1 MLRGVSV
8 GRDNSVDDVGAEEIF
23 DICDSCEHFNRIY
36 ICGHGCLCR
45 RCLADENILNMI
57 GG

>member
-1 MLRGVSV
+1 MK
-8 GRDNSVDDVGAEEIF
+8 RDNGVDVAGAEEIF

-36 ICGHGCLCR
+36 ICGHGYLCR
-45 RCLADENILNMI
+45 RCLADEKMLNRI